1 MTIRTLQYEIQ
12 TLIDE
17 KGVPDDAVVIA
28 RGDHLFA
35 EWYDKAEDG
44 TEKHNSVKIGGYV
57 PTKGNKA
64 DDLSDLQKEW
74 FANLLDEEI
83 KQELGAE
90 QNENLWALGA
100 DDEETSSMHGMN
112 ALEHRG
118 YATFL
123 EGLKE
128 TYSGTN

>member
-1 MTIRTLQYEIQ
+1 MTIRALQYEIQ
-12 TLIDE
+12 ALIDE

-35 EWYDKAEDG
+35 EWEEKAEG
-44 TEKHNSVKIGGYV
+44 GKEERKSMQLGGYV
-57 PTKGNKA
+57 PTKEKRA
-64 DDLSDLQKEW
+64 DLSDIQKEW

-83 KQELGAE
+83 NQELGAE

-128 TYSGTN
+128 TYIGTN